1 MKEVRVAAI
10 INSAPLGGFQKR
22 VILLCTLLAFVEGF
36 DAQNAGFVA
45 PALAKAFSLAP
56 ASLGLFF
63 SLGLMGL
70 MFGALLVAPIADR
83 LGRKPII
90 LISLAVFGLG
100 SLGMAA
106 SPSVPM
112 LLVCRFIT
120 GFGLG
125 GAMPNVI
132 AMSSEVVP
140 TRIRSLI
147 VTMVFSGFT
156 VGAIVAGLFASRMIG
171 AFGWPSVFIAGGVS
185 PLLLLPVVAAFLPE
199 SLLYMAKL
207 PGAQSRLRAHLEKI
221 DSSLIGRTDLTFRD
235 DGPAPAIAVGAL
247 FARGRAT
254 RTLLL
259 WIIFFCSLLDLF
271 LLTTWL
277 PTQMRSLGFSN
288 ETAILLGTLLQVGAL
303 AGMALGWVIDRVGHG
318 LTLFL
323 SYTVGALALAA
334 IGLVGANLPL
344 LTVSVFL
351 AGFGVVGS
359 QVAANAVSVAAYPT
373 EARSTGVGWALGVG
387 RLGSIIGPGLAGVLL
402 GLHVANR
409 DIFFLAVGPMI
420 CAALASLALARRPE
434 SSE

>member
-1 MKEVRVAAI
+1 
-10 INSAPLGGFQKR
+10 
-22 VILLCTLLAFVEGF
+22 
-36 DAQNAGFVA
+36 
-45 PALAKAFSLAP
+45 
-56 ASLGLFF
+56 
-63 SLGLMGL
+63 
-70 MFGALLVAPIADR
+70 
-83 LGRKPII
+83 
-90 LISLAVFGLG
+90 
-100 SLGMAA
+100 
-106 SPSVPM
+106 
-112 LLVCRFIT
+112 
-120 GFGLG
+120 
-125 GAMPNVI
+125 
-132 AMSSEVVP
+132 
-140 TRIRSLI
+140 
-147 VTMVFSGFT
+147 
-156 VGAIVAGLFASRMIG
+156 
-171 AFGWPSVFIAGGVS
+171 
-185 PLLLLPVVAAFLPE
+185 
-199 SLLYMAKL
+199 
-207 PGAQSRLRAHLEKI
+207 
-221 DSSLIGRTDLTFRD
+221 
-235 DGPAPAIAVGAL
+235 
-247 FARGRAT
+247 
-254 RTLLL
+254 
-259 WIIFFCSLLDLF
+259 LDLF